1 MKYFYLF
8 ILVGIVTASGYAQ
21 TDSPKFDKL
30 IYKIQ
35 ARGSF
40 TQLTVFPDKITY
52 VHGDSHKNYPITPND
67 YQELSDLLNEIGA
80 SKIPSFKAPT
90 NERASDK
97 AMQANVSVYLR
108 DNTYSSQAFDA
119 GAPPVP
125 LQKLLE
131 KVFELSRQN

>member
-1 MKYFYLF
+1 M
-8 ILVGIVTASGYAQ
+8 GYTQ
-21 TDSPKFDKL
+21 TDTPKFDKL
-30 IYKIQ
+30 VYKIK

-40 TQLTVFPDKITY
+40 SQLTVFPDKIIY
-52 VHGDSHKNYPITPND
+52 VNGDSYKNHPITAND
-67 YQELSDLLNEIGA
+67 YQELSDLLNEIDA

-90 NERASDK
+90 NERARDK

-108 DNTYSSQAFDA
+108 DSTYSSQAFDA